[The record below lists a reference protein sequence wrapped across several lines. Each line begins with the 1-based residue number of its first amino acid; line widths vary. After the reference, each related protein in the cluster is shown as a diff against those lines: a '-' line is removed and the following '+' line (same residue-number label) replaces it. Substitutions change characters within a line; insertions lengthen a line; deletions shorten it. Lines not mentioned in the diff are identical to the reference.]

1 MNKKTAGSLFAGI
14 CIVLVILLLAH
25 SVKPIIG

>member
-1 MNKKTAGSLFAGI
+1 MNKKTAGSLFVGT
-14 CIVLVILLLAH
+14 CIMLVILLLAH